1 MDLVELMLK
10 NLLSFIYQAKIIHVI
25 VRLGVHVENFSM
37 ALYPP
42 FISIPVLQDQNSQM
56 CRHSNLEYN
65 KTVFILYTKSF
76 KNSLHTEHQLSFYN
90 VKSYIA
96 LLRLSNI
103 KCLIIP

>member
-10 NLLSFIYQAKIIHVI
+10 NLLLFIYQAKIIHVI

-65 KTVFILYTKSF
+65 KSVHSIYKKL
-76 KNSLHTEHQLSFYN
+76 
-90 VKSYIA
+90 
-96 LLRLSNI
+96 
-103 KCLIIP
+103 